1 MSDDSSQP
9 IPKRF
14 PVGPNLDTKTD
25 GSSSDDEPQI
35 IPDEDYFRPYP
46 MKKSPHGICLIIN
59 NKYFVDK
66 QEREGSEKDEVSV
79 SKLFPKLGYKLYGET
94 VHQNCSSKDMIS
106 LVKAVGQM
114 DHSQYDSVVLFLA
127 SHGSFER
134 LYGSNDRIVSID
146 EIQSI
151 LTDCETLVGKPK
163 IIFIQACRG
172 TELPDGRVVQDD
184 GDDDDNMFIP
194 RDSDFF
200 FGYATTPDTKAC
212 RNKFTGS
219 WYVIELCKI
228 MEQYYTK
235 FDLHRMV
242 TAVHCKVAT
251 KYVYEDTDKKTGK
264 EIKYK
269 QSPQIVTTLTRPVYF
284 SRLH

>member
-1 MSDDSSQP
+1 
-9 IPKRF
+9 
-14 PVGPNLDTKTD
+14 
-25 GSSSDDEPQI
+25 
-35 IPDEDYFRPYP
+35 

-59 NKYFVDK
+59 NKDFDRRPVRD
-66 QEREGSEKDEVSV
+66 GSEKDEDSV
-79 SKLFPKLGYKLYGET
+79 SKLFLKFGYKLYGET
-94 VHQNCSSKDMIS
+94 THRNRSSKEMIS
-106 LVKAVGQM
+106 LVEAVGQM

-127 SHGSFER
+127 SHGTSGY
-134 LYGSNDRIVSID
+134 LYGSNDRIVPID

-151 LTDCETLVGKPK
+151 LTDCKTLVGKPK

-172 TELPDGRVVQDD
+172 TGLPDGRVVQDD
-184 GDDDDNMFIP
+184 GDDDMFIP

-212 RNKFTGS
+212 RNMHTGS

-251 KYVYEDTDKKTGK
+251 KKRVCA
-264 EIKYK
+264 
-269 QSPQIVTTLTRPVYF
+269 
-284 SRLH
+284 